1 MAPPATEPT
10 EASKPETESDE
21 SDNSVQKKSVQFD
34 YDVVPDEGETMMDG
48 ATPSIQKEENDGPS
62 KNKKYENTI
71 NPCWS
76 NLTEGIFHTAIRKCV
91 TKMGVLAARNPMPVI
106 HATSLISVALVLIG
120 YFTNFELELD
130 QNEFL
135 TPTGSYPD
143 VHAEW
148 IRSEE
153 SGFPLVRPFY
163 FVFHHDGANMLYL
176 ETMRVALEGMAL
188 MTSTPG
194 FDDLCAQSQYLN
206 TNREPACFISSVT
219 TFWDHN
225 LTLMEEQLQAWEEAT
240 TENNLQNDPEEY
252 IYSVVSQTVYPDGTP
267 VYHEAILGYYEGYNT
282 STMEPMDLTDAAPL
296 SLENMINVM
305 EQDSANND
313 DSFNARKLQQE
324 RDLLTI
330 TIIDFE
336 DNGDSTLQ
344 QEEEEGLDSNN
355 ANDGDEQVDEEV
367 TNDPSTST
375 GSGRMRITAAQSY
388 VMRVDIP
395 DIGKATDDLETALLD
410 RLADFQDLVN
420 EDRYQENQDQ
430 QPSDSESVN
439 TKLLKF
445 EYFTLNGYQTEMM
458 RALLIDLPLVAVLIF
473 VMVAFTTFVFYK
485 WDDPVQSR
493 GLVGIH
499 AMSVI
504 GLSMLTGYGTM
515 WCIGVP
521 MTTVAIMIPFV
532 VVGVGLD
539 DTFIITGT
547 YFRLSREQQEKE
559 AEAGQLV
566 EEKTFE
572 QKTEEVIQRIH
583 TTLDEVSVSIT
594 MTTVTTL
601 TAFLLGSS
609 SDIPAVRWLCLYAA
623 MSLFA
628 VYIYQITTFVA
639 FLALDEQ
646 RVHANRRD
654 LCFWIIV
661 SQDDADSD
669 ETDENAKQIET
680 PPSDGEATSSDPPSP
695 VAQQPKPGFET
706 LDTATDDVL
715 VAELES
721 NDITREWK
729 EGSPTAGSDSSVKQT
744 EVTQPLSSK
753 MAPHKNKAERPFSE
767 RMMGWYADQLLKPF
781 SKALVLLFFAAY
793 FAGTVYSTSLLHQEF
808 NIKDYIPE
816 DSFMTSFMT
825 AFDDY
830 GTVFRYIGVYFRYET
845 SSCIVWCG
853 KLVVCCLIYSCHFCR
868 LEMSTNPILKSN

>member
-1 MAPPATEPT
+1 MVLPEAT
-10 EASKPETESDE
+10 KPETESDE
-21 SDNSVQKKSVQFD
+21 SDNSVGQKKAVQFD
-34 YDVVPDEGETMMDG
+34 HENVPNNEEEATMMEG
-48 ATPSIQKEENDGPS
+48 TAPAIHKEENDSPS
-62 KNKKYENTI
+62 KNNKYENSI

-76 NLTEGIFHTAIRKCV
+76 NLTEGIFHTAIRKFV
-91 TKMGVLAARNPMPVI
+91 VKLGVLAARYPMPVI

-148 IRSEE
+148 IRSDQ

-163 FVFHHDGANMLYL
+163 MVFHHDGANMLYAD
-176 ETMRVALEGMAL
+176 TMRVALEGMAL
-188 MTSTPG
+188 VTSTPG
-194 FDDLCAQSQYLN
+194 FDDVCAQSQYLN
-206 TNREPACFISSVT
+206 TDREPTCFISSVT
-219 TFWDHN
+219 TFWNHN
-225 LTLMEEQLQAWEEAT
+225 LTLMEEQLKEWEEAT
-240 TENNLQNDPEEY
+240 TVENNLVENDPEEY

-282 STMEPMDLTDAAPL
+282 STMEPMDHTDAAPL
-296 SLENMINVM
+296 SLENMIQVM
-305 EQDSANND
+305 EQDSANKD
-313 DSFNARKLQQE
+313 DSLNTRKLSQHV

-344 QEEEEGLDSNN
+344 QEEEEALDNTDVNN
-355 ANDGDEQVDEEV
+355 TGDDEQVDDA
-367 TNDPSTST
+367 TNDTPAST

-388 VMRVDIP
+388 VMKIDIP

-410 RLADFQDLVN
+410 RLADFQNLVN
-420 EDRYQENQDQ
+420 DDRYQENQEEQ
-430 QPSDSESVN
+430 QQNANESVN

-458 RALLIDLPLVAVLIF
+458 RALYIDLPLVGVLIF

-504 GLSMLTGYGTM
+504 GLSMLTGYGLM

-547 YFRLSREQQEKE
+547 YFRLSREQQQRE
-559 AEAGQLV
+559 AEEGEPV

-572 QKTEEVIQRIH
+572 QKNEEVIQRIH

-609 SDIPAVRWLCLYAA
+609 SNIPAVRWLCLYAA
-623 MSLFA
+623 TSLFA
-628 VYIYQITTFVA
+628 VYIYQITTFVS

-661 SQDDADSD
+661 SQDDGEDSD
-669 ETDENAKQIET
+669 EIDGNAKQIET
-680 PPSDGEATSSDPPSP
+680 PLSDGEATNSDPPSP
-695 VAQQPKPGFET
+695 VAQQPKPGLEP
-706 LDTATDDVL
+706 LDTAGDDVL

-721 NDITREWK
+721 NEITREWK
-729 EGSPTAGSDSSVKQT
+729 EGSLAAKSKSSVKQT
-744 EVTQPLSSK
+744 ESASSLSSK
-753 MAPHKNKAERPFSE
+753 TVPRKNKAERPISE

-825 AFDDY
+825 AYDDY
-830 GTVFRYIGVYFRYET
+830 STVFRYIGVYFRYVT
-845 SSCIVWCG
+845 F
-853 KLVVCCLIYSCHFCR
+853 LYCLI
-868 LEMSTNPILKSN
+868 